1 MNPTPTKELLKNIE
15 EERDT
20 VLLHCRSCK
29 SEASHCPECS
39 EVFNDFLSQIAT
51 AERKA
56 GREEAIDDY
65 QTNYEQQHIVS
76 AIKIAR
82 EEMVEEILNRFD
94 DPSVAD
100 HKITINLQD
109 LKMFLADIK
118 SKLNK

>member
-1 MNPTPTKELLKNIE
+1 MTKELLKNIE
-15 EERDT
+15 ERFDEEFGVNQFGGKQAFYQPLVKR
-20 VLLHCRSCK
+20 
-29 SEASHCPECS
+29 
-39 EVFNDFLSQIAT
+39 FLSQIAI